1 MAVKTSLARTS
12 AAELE
17 TMMQYPSEA
26 RIRAYA
32 EELFGD
38 ADRAQHWLTG
48 DVPSLD
54 QQVPEVLLRSS
65 NPEDLRRVLTVL
77 VQIDYGVIA

>member
-17 TMMQYPSEA
+17 MMMQYPSES

-32 EELFGD
+32 AELFGD
-38 ADRAQHWLTG
+38 ADRAHQWLTG

-54 QQVPEVLLRSS
+54 NQTPEILLRS
-65 NPEDLRRVLTVL
+65 NDPEDLRRVLAVL